1 MMIIKSHTKQ
11 KNKSILILIQLFI
24 ASFCICIGLGL
35 LELNISHI
43 TQVKSVFST
52 DTLCM
57 NIDIATKGEV
67 LSKEQKTMLEELY
80 KYIKNDNRVS
90 SVGSYDIGY
99 IKSDTSDRPDKL
111 YSNVKVIA
119 IDNDLMNL
127 FNNSKNI
134 GTIKDYKNKS
144 IPVLVGKKVK
154 TIIPIGSSKIIKLNS
169 GNKEYPVIVKG
180 VIKKH
185 TFSLTSGF
193 GNIVSDSIEELD
205 DTIIVVLSKDEP
217 SLFKNQLLINLKNNV
232 DDDFFKKDLY
242 KTLNKYNMVG
252 SIHNINDEINQY
264 INRNKIPMM
273 ACIGISVI
281 LLILSSF
288 GLLGVILSSI
298 IRRKI
303 EFGIR
308 YSIGAT
314 PKNIMCL
321 IVGEVLFLFLIG
333 NFLGVMVAFILSLFT
348 PGISIGLF
356 TIVISTSIMLIFCFL
371 SSVIPA
377 IKIIRMEPVKL
388 INKGSD

>member
-43 TQVKSVFST
+43 TQVKSVFSP

-90 SVGSYDIGY
+90 SVGSYDTGY
-99 IKSDTSDRPDKL
+99 IKSDTSYRRDEL

-154 TIIPIGSSKIIKLNS
+154 TILPIGSSKIIKLNS
-169 GNKEYPVIVKG
+169 GNKEYPVTVKG

-193 GNIVSDSIEELD
+193 GNIVSEFIEEPD
-205 DTIIVVLSKDEP
+205 DTIIVVLSKEEP

-232 DDDFFKKDLY
+232 DDDFFKKDLNEA
-242 KTLNKYNMVG
+242 LNKYNMAG
-252 SIHNINDEINQY
+252 SIHNINDELNLY
-264 INRNKIPMM
+264 INRNKIPIM
-273 ACIGISVI
+273 ACIGISII